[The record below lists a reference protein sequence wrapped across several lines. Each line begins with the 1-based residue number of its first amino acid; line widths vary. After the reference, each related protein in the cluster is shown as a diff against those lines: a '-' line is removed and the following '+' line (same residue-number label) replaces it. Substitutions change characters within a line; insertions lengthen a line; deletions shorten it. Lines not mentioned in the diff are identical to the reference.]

1 MGRIHTCP
9 VPLPLFAGDE
19 ELPYV
24 FVAGNQVGPLGSC
37 CSSLVPAKSP
47 PSPPCLNCQ
56 PPAIVA
62 GQTVPICPPAYSTEP
77 SHPAFLHVN
86 LQGIPRWGPRLA
98 GLHDAFCQ
106 AFKAASPDFQVG
118 LAFGLGQRSG
128 VPSGRAGLAVFNSV
142 PALMCGCGSRHATP
156 HSLVAVLC
164 GPSTATRRRCP
175 TAATPACPN
184 RRPCTA
190 CAFSC
195 HRPSTATRLRRPT
208 PPTCHSAARRLARS
222 STAWPSHWRCPL
234 CVRWAG
240 LGFLVQLHSLAALV
254 LLASRHVPSL

>member
-1 MGRIHTCP
+1 MVSWSHISVVTAVWVGCHCCWQFTVHVAPCKAMRPSRSTGFAAVGVGRIHTCP

-128 VPSGRAGLAVFNSV
+128 VPSGRAGLAVLNSLPCADV
-142 PALMCGCGSRHATP
+142 RLWQ
-156 HSLVAVLC
+156 
-164 GPSTATRRRCP
+164 
-175 TAATPACPN
+175 PACPAL
-184 RRPCTA
+184 PGC
-190 CAFSC
+190 CAPQTK
-195 HRPSTATRLRRPT
+195 HI
-208 PPTCHSAARRLARS
+208 
-222 STAWPSHWRCPL
+222 
-234 CVRWAG
+234 
-240 LGFLVQLHSLAALV
+240 
-254 LLASRHVPSL
+254 